1 MKPCIIWE
9 DKDRMTEHINN
20 TKKILNLTAVA
31 ALTAAAGVT
40 VANQHVHAAT
50 VNNTPAPQ
58 AQTQHTQTPQEQ
70 YQTAQDSANAQ
81 ISNQA
86 SANASKEQALAN
98 QNTAANAANA
108 QKTNDAVKKLQDQ
121 IAKDNTALK
130 QQNDADYAA
139 KQKSVNSAAASD
151 TKAENDQYAQ
161 DVQKQQAANAAA
173 EQAQAQANAKAL
185 ADAAKN
191 TYTPAQK
198 QSMKDDAAAKKQADM
213 NSAQAIK
220 DQAQQADKDA
230 LNKAQ
235 ANAQT
240 AHDQA
245 VANQKATNQSR
256 LDEANA
262 AYKEAVKNA
271 PKTGVV
277 TPAEPEA
284 HHDDDTSDGRLYPN
298 TDQNNHNG
306 LISDYTDKGDPN
318 TVHGINQLDFSGK
331 PGWLYYDPESDDT
344 EAIDIHNLTSHQK
357 EILNQYA
364 VDELNALRNWF
375 VNNIA
380 KDKKI
385 TFDNMTEIGQGHV
398 NQLHVTDNF
407 IKQEDFVNDLRT
419 KANADNTTHT
429 VFASSKYPST
439 WGENMIGNDQEPT
452 TLLQALV
459 EIHNA
464 IENLAY
470 NELTTSEF
478 QGNDITLHQ
487 TIDEGHLGN
496 ILSAE
501 YNQAGVI
508 YDHDGTIL
516 LEFAFDQPSGPDVNT
531 PEISQILAAQSGQGT
546 PDLNAPAVKAAAQ
559 HVKDVEAQNAK
570 DLAAV
575 EGESLA
581 DTGQDAY
588 KAAMK
593 QADDNYNDAV
603 AKINAAYDAEIKRIN
618 ALPSST
624 ADLKAALDQKLAD
637 LKKTDA
643 AKLTALK
650 KAHEDKLATI
660 KANAAKELK
669 DYKAQLDAKLAAAD
683 PAKAKQIADLKA
695 KHEAFV
701 KANAKKLADLQAAD
715 TASLNALK
723 AKLNAELAAL
733 HAQLF
738 PEAHADNG
746 HQGNGSDVAKGN
758 SNTISMNHGREVVLP
773 GGRHGYVLSSTNS
786 NTNSASTAAP
796 EITAMVTPSDTNST
810 TNGNKNSHSE
820 LPQTGNE
827 NSGAVALLGAMAT
840 MLGLGVL
847 SKKREY

>member
-1 MKPCIIWE
+1 MQRQAMKPCIIWE

-20 TKKILNLTAVA
+20 TKHILNLTAVA

-81 ISNQA
+81 ISNQT

-98 QNTAANAANA
+98 QNSAANAADA
-108 QKTNDAVKKLQDQ
+108 QKTNDAVKNLQDQ

-139 KQKSVNSAAASD
+139 KEKAVNSAAASD

-161 DVQKQQAANAAA
+161 DVQKQQAANATA

-198 QSMKDDAAAKKQADM
+198 QSMKDNAAAKKQADM
-213 NSAQAIK
+213 NSAQAVK
-220 DQAQQADKDA
+220 DQAQQAAKDA
-230 LNKAQ
+230 LSKAQ

-284 HHDDDTSDGRLYPN
+284 HNDDDTSDGRLYPN

-306 LISDYTDKGDPN
+306 LISNYTDKSDPN

-331 PGWLYYDPESDDT
+331 PGWLYYDPESDDS
-344 EAIDIHNLTSHQK
+344 ESIDIHNLTQHQK
-357 EILNQYA
+357 EVLNQYA
-364 VDELNALRNWF
+364 ADEINALRNWF

-380 KDKKI
+380 KGKTI
-385 TFDNMTEIGQGHV
+385 TFAGMHAVNQGHV
-398 NQLHVTDNF
+398 NQLHTTDDF
-407 IKQEDFVNDLRT
+407 IKETDFVNELRT
-419 KANADNTTHT
+419 KTNADNNTHT
-429 VFASSKYPST
+429 VYASPEYPKDL
-439 WGENMIGNDQEPT
+439 GENLIGNDIAPQT
-452 TLLQALV
+452 MLQALV
-459 EIHNA
+459 AIHNA
-464 IENLAY
+464 IENFAY

-478 QGNDITLHQ
+478 QGNNINIRDINS
-487 TIDEGHLGN
+487 EGHLGN
-496 ILSAE
+496 ILCAD
-501 YNQAGVI
+501 YHQVGVI
-508 YDHDGTIL
+508 FDHDNTIL
-516 LEFAFDQPSGPDVNT
+516 LEFSLNQPSGPDVNT

-546 PDLNAPAVKAAAQ
+546 PDLDAPAVKAAAQ

-581 DTGQDAY
+581 DAGQDAY
-588 KAAMK
+588 QAAIK

-624 ADLKAALDQKLAD
+624 ADLKASLDQKLAD
-637 LKKTDA
+637 LKKADA

-650 KAHEDKLATI
+650 KAHEDKLASI
-660 KANAAKELK
+660 KNNAAKELA
-669 DYKAQLDAKLAAAD
+669 DYKAQLDAKLANAD

-723 AKLNAELAAL
+723 AKLNGELAAL

-746 HQGNGSDVAKGN
+746 HQGNDSDVAKGN

-773 GGRHGYVLSSTNS
+773 GENGSYALNGTNS
-786 NTNSASTAAP
+786 NVITTGTVVANNPNDATKSSNNS
-796 EITAMVTPSDTNST
+796 
-810 TNGNKNSHSE
+810 GE

-827 NSGAVALLGAMAT
+827 TGAVALLSAMAA

>member
-1 MKPCIIWE
+1 MKIFCYIWE
-9 DKDRMTEHINN
+9 DNMSKHNN
-20 TKKILNLTAVA
+20 TKHILNLTAVA

-70 YQTAQDSANAQ
+70 YQKAQDDANAQ
-81 ISNQA
+81 INNQA

-98 QNTAANAANA
+98 QNTAANAADA
-108 QKTNDAVKKLQDQ
+108 QKTNDAVKNLQDQ

-139 KQKSVNSAAASD
+139 KQKAVNSAAASD
-151 TKAENDQYAQ
+151 TQAENDQYAQ
-161 DVQKQQAANAAA
+161 NVQKQQAANTAA

-198 QSMKDDAAAKKQADM
+198 QSMKDDAAAKKQTDM
-213 NSAQAIK
+213 NSADSVK
-220 DQAQQADKDA
+220 TQAQQAAKNA
-230 LNKAQ
+230 LSKAQ

-271 PKTGVV
+271 PKTGAV
-277 TPAEPEA
+277 TPAEPQA
-284 HHDDDTSDGRLYPN
+284 TKPSDDTSDGTIYPN
-298 TDQNNHNG
+298 TDQNNHGG
-306 LISDYTDKGDPN
+306 LITEYDVENDPN
-318 TVHGINQLDFSGK
+318 TVHGLNQIDMSGK
-331 PGWLYYDPESDDT
+331 PGWIYYDANDDDS
-344 EAIDIHNLTSHQK
+344 EQIDVDHLTQHQK
-357 EILNQYA
+357 EVMNQYA
-364 VDELNALRNWF
+364 VNELNALRNWF

-380 KDKKI
+380 KGKTISLNDGFDPISASNIPVLHTTSDTVSHIDKI
-385 TFDNMTEIGQGHV
+385 NNMRTTT
-398 NQLHVTDNF
+398 NKD
-407 IKQEDFVNDLRT
+407 EDTHTSPNGMNYLD
-419 KANADNTTHT
+419 DNTTW
-429 VFASSKYPST
+429 A
-439 WGENMIGNDQEPT
+439 ECLIGNGYKPT
-452 TLLQALV
+452 TMLQALIQ
-459 EIHNA
+459 IHNA
-464 IENLAY
+464 IQNLAY
-470 NELTTSEF
+470 GELNTSEF
-478 QGNDITLHQ
+478 SGNSINLDHS
-487 TIDEGHLGN
+487 DNEGHLAA
-496 ILSAE
+496 ILASNW
-501 YNQAGVI
+501 NQAGVF
-508 YDHDGTIL
+508 YDHNGAIL
-516 LEFAFDQPSGPDVNT
+516 LEFSNSQPSGPDVNT

-581 DTGQDAY
+581 DAGQDAY

-593 QADDNYNDAV
+593 QANDNYNAAV
-603 AKINAAYDAEIKRIN
+603 NKINAAYDAEIKRIN

-624 ADLKAALDQKLAD
+624 ADLKASLDQKLAD
-637 LKKTDA
+637 LKKADA
-643 AKLTALK
+643 AKLDALK
-650 KAHEDKLATI
+650 KAHEDKLASI
-660 KANAAKELK
+660 KANATKELK

-701 KANAKKLADLQAAD
+701 KANAKKLADLQAED

-738 PEAHADNG
+738 PEAHAENG

-773 GGRHGYVLSSTNS
+773 GENGSYTLNGTNS
-786 NTNSASTAAP
+786 NVITTGTVVANNSNDATKS
-796 EITAMVTPSDTNST
+796 SNNS
-810 TNGNKNSHSE
+810 GE

-827 NSGAVALLGAMAT
+827 TGAVALLGAMAA

-847 SKKREY
+847 SKKSEY

>member
-1 MKPCIIWE
+1 MMVKHN
-9 DKDRMTEHINN
+9 TN

-58 AQTQHTQTPQEQ
+58 AQAQHTQTPQEQ
-70 YQTAQDSANAQ
+70 YQKAQDDANQQ

-98 QNTAANAANA
+98 QNSAANAADA
-108 QKTNDAVKKLQDQ
+108 QKTNDAVKNLQDQ

-139 KQKSVNSAAASD
+139 KQKAVNSAAASD

-161 DVQKQQAANAAA
+161 NVQKQQAANTTA

-213 NSAQAIK
+213 NSAQSVK
-220 DQAQQADKDA
+220 DQAQQAAKDA
-230 LNKAQ
+230 LSKAQ

-284 HHDDDTSDGRLYPN
+284 YNDDDTSDGRLYPN
-298 TDQNNHNG
+298 TDANNHNG
-306 LISDYTDKGDPN
+306 TFIVNINSESDPN
-318 TVHGINQLDFSGK
+318 TVHNMNQLDMSGK
-331 PGWLYYDPESDDT
+331 PGWIYYDGNDDNS
-344 EAIDIHNLTSHQK
+344 EAIDIHNLTHHQK
-357 EILNQYA
+357 EIINQYA
-364 VDELNALRNWF
+364 VNELNALRNWF
-375 VNNIA
+375 VNNISNG
-380 KDKKI
+380 KNI
-385 TFDNMTEIGQGHV
+385 NISTGFTPISTGNVST
-398 NQLHVTDNF
+398 LHVTDATLQRLDEINN
-407 IKQEDFVNDLRT
+407 QRT
-419 KANADNTTHT
+419 QLHRDQSTHT
-429 VFASSKYPST
+429 GTNGITHDADGDYWAECLAGS
-439 WGENMIGNDQEPT
+439 NDNPT
-452 TLLQALV
+452 TMLQALI

-464 IENLAY
+464 IEELAY
-470 NELTTSEF
+470 NELNTNEF
-478 QGNDITLHQ
+478 SGNNINLDIHS
-487 TIDEGHLGN
+487 GHLAA
-496 ILSAE
+496 ILA
-501 YNQAGVI
+501 NDFDQAGVFFD
-508 YDHDGTIL
+508 YTGAVV
-516 LEFAFDQPSGPDVNT
+516 LEFSPKTVSGPDVNT

-581 DTGQDAY
+581 DAGQDAY
-588 KAAMK
+588 QAAMK
-593 QADDNYNDAV
+593 QADNNYNATV
-603 AKINAAYDAEIKRIN
+603 NKINAAYDAEIKRIN

-624 ADLKAALDQKLAD
+624 ADLKASLDQKLAD
-637 LKKTDA
+637 LKKADA
-643 AKLTALK
+643 DKLDALK
-650 KAHEDKLATI
+650 KAHEDKLASI
-660 KANAAKELK
+660 KNNAAKELA
-669 DYKAQLDAKLAAAD
+669 DYKAQLDAKLANAD

-715 TASLNALK
+715 TASLNTLK

-733 HAQLF
+733 HAKLF

-773 GGRHGYVLSSTNS
+773 DVNSSHTFNGTNS
-786 NTNSASTAAP
+786 NVITTGTVVANNSNDATKS
-796 EITAMVTPSDTNST
+796 SHNS
-810 TNGNKNSHSE
+810 GE

-827 NSGAVALLGAMAT
+827 AASLTLLGAMAA

>member
-1 MKPCIIWE
+1 
-9 DKDRMTEHINN
+9 MTEHINN

-58 AQTQHTQTPQEQ
+58 AQAQHTQTPQEQ

-86 SANASKEQALAN
+86 SVNASKEQALAN
-98 QNTAANAANA
+98 QNTAANAADA
-108 QKTNDAVKKLQDQ
+108 QKTNDAVKSLQDQ

-139 KQKSVNSAAASD
+139 KEKAVNSAAASD

-161 DVQKQQAANAAA
+161 NVQKQQAANAAA

-198 QSMKDDAAAKKQADM
+198 QSMKDDAAVKKQADM
-213 NSAQAIK
+213 NSAQSVK
-220 DQAQQADKDA
+220 DQAQQAAKDA
-230 LNKAQ
+230 LSKAQ

-245 VANQKATNQSR
+245 VASQKATNQSR
-256 LDEANA
+256 LDEANK
-262 AYKEAVKNA
+262 AYQEAVKNA

-284 HHDDDTSDGRLYPN
+284 HNDDDTSDGTIYPN
-298 TDQNNHNG
+298 TDQNNHGG
-306 LISDYTDKGDPN
+306 LITEYDVENDPS
-318 TVHGINQLDFSGK
+318 TVHGLNQIDMSGK
-331 PGWLYYDPESDDT
+331 PGWIYYDADDDDS
-344 EAIDIHNLTSHQK
+344 EQIDINHLTQHQK
-357 EILNQYA
+357 EVMNQYA

-380 KDKKI
+380 KGKTISLNDGFDPIAASNIPVLHTTSDTISHIDKI
-385 TFDNMTEIGQGHV
+385 NNMRTTT
-398 NQLHVTDNF
+398 NKD
-407 IKQEDFVNDLRT
+407 EDTHTSPNGMNYLD
-419 KANADNTTHT
+419 DNTTW
-429 VFASSKYPST
+429 AECLISNGYK
-439 WGENMIGNDQEPT
+439 PT
-452 TLLQALV
+452 TMLQALIQ
-459 EIHNA
+459 IHNA
-464 IENLAY
+464 IQNLAY
-470 NELTTSEF
+470 NELNTSEF
-478 QGNDITLHQ
+478 SGNSINLDHS
-487 TIDEGHLGN
+487 DNEGHLAA
-496 ILSAE
+496 ILASNW
-501 YNQAGVI
+501 NQAGVF
-508 YDHDGTIL
+508 YDHNGAIL
-516 LEFAFDQPSGPDVNT
+516 LEFSNSQPSGPDINT

-546 PDLNAPAVKAAAQ
+546 PDLNAPSVKQAAQ
-559 HVKDVEAQNAK
+559 HVKGVEAQNAK

-581 DTGQDAY
+581 DAGQDAY

-593 QADDNYNDAV
+593 QADDNYNAAV
-603 AKINAAYDAEIKRIN
+603 NKINAAYDAEIKRIN

-637 LKKTDA
+637 LKKADA
-643 AKLTALK
+643 AKLDALK
-650 KAHEDKLATI
+650 KAHEDKLASI
-660 KANAAKELK
+660 KNNAAKELA
-669 DYKAQLDAKLAAAD
+669 DYKAQLDAKLANAD

-723 AKLNAELAAL
+723 AKLNGELAAL

-738 PEAHADNG
+738 PEAHTDNG

-758 SNTISMNHGREVVLP
+758 SNTISMNHGREIILP
-773 GGRHGYVLSSTNS
+773 SGNAQAASKMTNHSNIAEPVATAKTTS
-786 NTNSASTAAP
+786 NTNKQSS
-796 EITAMVTPSDTNST
+796 S
-810 TNGNKNSHSE
+810 K
-820 LPQTGNE
+820 LPQTGN
-827 NSGAVALLGAMAT
+827 NNTAAITA
-840 MLGLGVL
+840 LGLTMALATAGFAT
-847 SKKREY
+847 KKRHE

>member
-1 MKPCIIWE
+1 MQRQAMKPCIIWE

-98 QNTAANAANA
+98 QNSAANAADA
-108 QKTNDAVKKLQDQ
+108 QKTNDAVKNLQDQ
-121 IAKDNTALK
+121 IAKDNTTLK
-130 QQNDADYAA
+130 QQNDANYAA
-139 KQKSVNSAAASD
+139 KEKAVNSAAASD
-151 TKAENDQYAQ
+151 TQAENDQYAQ

-198 QSMKDDAAAKKQADM
+198 QSMKDDAAAKKTADM
-213 NSAQAIK
+213 NSAASVK
-220 DQAQQADKDA
+220 TQAQQAAKDA
-230 LNKAQ
+230 LSKAQ

-240 AHDQA
+240 AHEQA
-245 VANQKATNQSR
+245 IENQKATNQSR

-284 HHDDDTSDGRLYPN
+284 HNDDDTSHGQIYPN
-298 TDQNNHNG
+298 TDRNAHGG
-306 LISDYTDKGDPN
+306 LITEITDKNDIN
-318 TVHGINQLDFSGK
+318 TVHGMNQIDMSGK
-331 PGWLYYDPESDDT
+331 PGWIYYDPESDDS
-344 EAIDIHNLTSHQK
+344 ESINIHKLTLRQK
-357 EILNQYA
+357 EVINQYA
-364 VDELNALRNWF
+364 VNELNAIRNWIA
-375 VNNIA
+375 NNII
-380 KDKKI
+380 KNKTVIFPDGNTPI
-385 TFDNMTEIGQGHV
+385 SIGNI
-398 NQLHVTDNF
+398 NQLHVTDHLLSELN
-407 IKQEDFVNDLRT
+407 KTNNRRTLDND
-419 KANADNTTHT
+419 NEYTHT
-429 VFASSKYPST
+429 ST
-439 WGENMIGNDQEPT
+439 SNLPEQAYWGESLAPYSKTPT
-452 TLLQALV
+452 TMLQALI

-464 IENLAY
+464 LQNLSY
-470 NELTTSEF
+470 GELNTSEF
-478 QGNDITLHQ
+478 SNNTITINDN
-487 TIDEGHLGN
+487 DNEGHLEEMILNNWHQAGVFFDHEGN
-496 ILSAE
+496 ILLE
-501 YNQAGVI
+501 YAP
-508 YDHDGTIL
+508 
-516 LEFAFDQPSGPDVNT
+516 DQPSGPDVNT

-546 PDLNAPAVKAAAQ
+546 PDLNAPSVKAAAQ

-581 DTGQDAY
+581 DAGQNAY

-624 ADLKAALDQKLAD
+624 ADLKASLDQKLAD
-637 LKKTDA
+637 LKKADA
-643 AKLTALK
+643 AKLDALK
-650 KAHEDKLATI
+650 KAHEDKLASI

-773 GGRHGYVLSSTNS
+773 DENGSYTLNGTNS
-786 NTNSASTAAP
+786 NVITTGTVAANNPNDATKSSNNS
-796 EITAMVTPSDTNST
+796 
-810 TNGNKNSHSE
+810 GE

-827 NSGAVALLGAMAT
+827 TGAVALLGAMAA

>member
-1 MKPCIIWE
+1 MQRQAMKPCIIWE

-81 ISNQA
+81 INNQA

-98 QNTAANAANA
+98 QNSAANTADS
-108 QKTNDAVKKLQDQ
+108 QKTNDAVKNLQDQ
-121 IAKDNTALK
+121 IAKNNTALK

-139 KQKSVNSAAASD
+139 KQKAVNSAAASD

-213 NSAQAIK
+213 NSADSVK
-220 DQAQQADKDA
+220 TQAQQAAKDA
-230 LNKAQ
+230 LSKAQ

-284 HHDDDTSDGRLYPN
+284 HNDDDTSNGDLYPN
-298 TDQNNHNG
+298 TEQGNHGG
-306 LISDYTDKGDPN
+306 LITNITDKNDIN
-318 TVHGINQLDFSGK
+318 TVHGLNQLDMSGK
-331 PGWLYYDPESDDT
+331 PGWIYYDPESDDS
-344 EAIDIHNLTSHQK
+344 EAIDIRNLTLRQK
-357 EILNQYA
+357 EIINQYA
-364 VDELNALRNWF
+364 VNELNAIRNWIA
-375 VNNIA
+375 NNII
-380 KDKKI
+380 KNKTVTLSDGDTPI
-385 TFDNMTEIGQGHV
+385 SIGNI
-398 NQLHVTDNF
+398 NQLHVTDQLLSELDKTNNRRLL
-407 IKQEDFVNDLRT
+407 DND
-419 KANADNTTHT
+419 NYCTHT
-429 VFASSKYPST
+429 DTSLLPEQSE
-439 WGENMIGNDQEPT
+439 WGESLIQNNIKPT
-452 TLLQALV
+452 TMLQALI

-464 IENLAY
+464 LQNFGYE
-470 NELTTSEF
+470 ELNTSEF
-478 QGNDITLHQ
+478 NGDTIVIND
-487 TIDEGHLGN
+487 DDAEGHLEDMISNNWHQAGVFFDHEGN
-496 ILSAE
+496 ILLE
-501 YNQAGVI
+501 YAP
-508 YDHDGTIL
+508 
-516 LEFAFDQPSGPDVNT
+516 DQPSGPDINT

-546 PDLNAPAVKAAAQ
+546 PDLNAPSVKKAAQ

-581 DTGQDAY
+581 DAGQDAY

-593 QADDNYNDAV
+593 QADDNYNAAV
-603 AKINAAYDAEIKRIN
+603 NKINAAYDAEIKRIN

-624 ADLKAALDQKLAD
+624 ADLKASLDQKLTD
-637 LKKTDA
+637 LKKADA
-643 AKLTALK
+643 AKLNALK
-650 KAHEDKLATI
+650 KAHEDKLASI
-660 KANAAKELK
+660 KNNAAKELA
-669 DYKAQLDAKLAAAD
+669 DYKAQLDAKLANAD

-701 KANAKKLADLQAAD
+701 KANAKKLADLQAED

-746 HQGNGSDVAKGN
+746 HQANGSDVAKGN

-773 GGRHGYVLSSTNS
+773 GENGSYTLNGTNS
-786 NTNSASTAAP
+786 NVITTGTVVANNSNDATKS
-796 EITAMVTPSDTNST
+796 SNNS
-810 TNGNKNSHSE
+810 GE

-827 NSGAVALLGAMAT
+827 TGAVALLGAMAA

>member
-1 MKPCIIWE
+1 MVKHN
-9 DKDRMTEHINN
+9 TN
-20 TKKILNLTAVA
+20 TKHILNLTAVA

-58 AQTQHTQTPQEQ
+58 AQTQLTQTPQEQ
-70 YQTAQDSANAQ
+70 YQSAQDNANQQ
-81 ISNQA
+81 INNQA
-86 SANASKEQALAN
+86 SANASKEANLAK
-98 QNTAANAANA
+98 QNDTANAADA
-108 QKTNDAVKKLQDQ
+108 QKTNDAVKSLQDQ

-139 KQKSVNSAAASD
+139 KEKAVNSAAASD

-213 NSAQAIK
+213 NSADSVK
-220 DQAQQADKDA
+220 TQAQQAAKDA
-230 LNKAQ
+230 LSKAQ

-284 HHDDDTSDGRLYPN
+284 HNDDDTSHGQIYPN
-298 TDQNNHNG
+298 TDLTSHIN
-306 LISDYTDKGDPN
+306 LITNITDKNDIN
-318 TVHGINQLDFSGK
+318 TVHGMNQLDMSGK
-331 PGWLYYDPESDDT
+331 PGWIYYDPESDNSET
-344 EAIDIHNLTSHQK
+344 IDIHNLTLHQK
-357 EILNQYA
+357 EVMNQYA

-375 VNNIA
+375 VNNISKNKNILRTDGLTSISA
-380 KDKKI
+380 NNI
-385 TFDNMTEIGQGHV
+385 
-398 NQLHVTDNF
+398 NQLHTTDNT
-407 IKQEDFVNDLRT
+407 IKHIDDIINQRSIENDQYDEHT
-419 KANADNTTHT
+419 HNKAILNPDNE
-429 VFASSKYPST
+429 Y
-439 WGENMIGNDQEPT
+439 WGENLCGNNNIPQT
-452 TLLQALV
+452 MLQALI

-464 IENLAY
+464 IQNWSYAELFANSFNTNNINL
-470 NELTTSEF
+470 EHGT
-478 QGNDITLHQ
+478 
-487 TIDEGHLGN
+487 GHLRN
-496 ILSAE
+496 ILSNNF
-501 YNQAGVI
+501 NQAGI
-508 YDHDGTIL
+508 FFDQNGNMG
-516 LEFAFDQPSGPDVNT
+516 LEFMGDQPSGPDINT

-546 PDLNAPAVKAAAQ
+546 PDLNAPSVKQAAQ

-581 DTGQDAY
+581 DAGQDAY

-603 AKINAAYDAEIKRIN
+603 NKINAAYDAEIKRIN

-624 ADLKAALDQKLAD
+624 ADLKASLDQKLAD
-637 LKKTDA
+637 LKKADA
-643 AKLTALK
+643 AKLDALK
-650 KAHEDKLATI
+650 KTHEDKLATI

-701 KANAKKLADLQAAD
+701 KANAKKLADLQAED
-715 TASLNALK
+715 TASLNTLK
-723 AKLNAELAAL
+723 AKLNGELAAL

-796 EITAMVTPSDTNST
+796 EATAMVTPSDTNST

-827 NSGAVALLGAMAT
+827 NSGAVALLGAMAA
-840 MLGLGVL
+840 MLGLGVI